1 MKICFN
7 VLKNDPRR
15 TEEASLLPA
24 VNLHG
29 TILREVLMHL
39 ESLEEQVRLMAHTLP
54 NALKLRAVEVIR
66 EDGLVVRVRAV
77 LDDNTGTL
85 ARGETADVRET
96 LLGHD
101 HVEVV
106 LCLVDVGGEGDDA
119 GDTGGVSL
127 GGPRGGGV
135 HDAVAGVTEEVG
147 GAAEAVEHAGAEDAG
162 GVGVGVHVDFDGGVH
177 ADAAQTAD
185 DLGGVGDL
193 LGAEEELVGVAVPVV
208 KEALEAGGGEADGG
222 GGGEVEVA
230 AVEEVEEGVLQDFGP
245 HLEVLEVG
253 AALAQTA
260 DDCVGN
266 VSNARL
272 QGEEVLR
279 HTAHVDLVL
288 EEVDQV
294 TGNGLRG
301 GILGRVVGGAVRVV
315 SFHNGNHLLRVN
327 GDVGGTNAVFR
338 THDHVGL
345 GVGGLLGHGDIMQ
358 TLERGTRGVNLDD
371 HLVGHVDKLR
381 RGTNGSTGNDTTI
394 LGDSRSLDDSHIDF
408 VVWFVHSVEA
418 LVWLASRTIPPKTIS
433 IPRTTHINQIRRK
446 QTQVLIKKVDLPSV
460 QPLGNILSNLMRTP
474 PLNHVQL
481 SPSTLRLSTRRG
493 THEQSI
499 SHLSFE
505 FVLLDVVCQSGR
517 DFPGCC

>member
-177 ADAAQTAD
+177 ADAAQPAD

-394 LGDSRSLDDSHIDF
+394 LGDSRSLDDSHIDL
-408 VVWFVHSVEA
+408 VVWFVQSVEA
-418 LVWLASRTIPPKTIS
+418 LFQLATKNYLTS
-433 IPRTTHINQIRRK
+433 
-446 QTQVLIKKVDLPSV
+446 
-460 QPLGNILSNLMRTP
+460 TP
-474 PLNHVQL
+474 
-481 SPSTLRLSTRRG
+481 
-493 THEQSI
+493 
-499 SHLSFE
+499 
-505 FVLLDVVCQSGR
+505 
-517 DFPGCC
+517 